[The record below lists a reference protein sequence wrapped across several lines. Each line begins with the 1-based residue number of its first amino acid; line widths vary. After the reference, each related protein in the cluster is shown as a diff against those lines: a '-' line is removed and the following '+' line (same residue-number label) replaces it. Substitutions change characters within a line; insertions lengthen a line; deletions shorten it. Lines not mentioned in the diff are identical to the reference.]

1 MSFFQAIHDW
11 AAQYPVLFATICS
24 GFTALAGAVWSAFVS
39 SLPAPTAQ
47 STAKYQFWFKF
58 FNTLAANFA
67 RAKSTAV
74 ENSPNFAA
82 AVNAQNA
89 KTGTETRVVEMS
101 SPAETKP

>member
-1 MSFFQAIHDW
+1 MNFFQAIHDW
-11 AAQYPVLFATICS
+11 AAQYPVLFASLCS
-24 GFTALAGAVWSAFVS
+24 GATLTAGAVWSAFVS
-39 SLPAPTAQ
+39 SLPAPTIH
-47 STAKYQFWFKF
+47 STPKYQFWFKF

-89 KTGTETRVVEMS
+89 KMGTDKVVVDLNSE
-101 SPAETKP
+101 PNP

>member
-39 SLPAPTAQ
+39 SLPAPTAT

-74 ENSPNFAA
+74 ENSPNFQEAINKA
-82 AVNAQNA
+82 NAQSPVE
-89 KTGTETRVVEMS
+89 KPVVVVEA
-101 SPAETKP
+101 PKP